1 MLPELERLG
10 ATPVAITP
18 QTAERNQRLV
28 ARRGLTFDLLS
39 DPGNTIASDFRLTFR
54 LPDELETVYRALN
67 IELPAYNGDDSWTL
81 PMPARYAIATG
92 GQIRAAHVDPDYS
105 RRPEP
110 EESVVAVKAIVQTG

>member
-1 MLPELERLG
+1 VLPELERLG
-10 ATPVAITP
+10 ATLVAITP

-39 DPGNTIASDFRLTFR
+39 DPGNTIASNFRLTFR

-81 PMPARYAIATG
+81 PMPARYVIAPDG
-92 GQIRAAHVDPDYS
+92 NIVAADVHADYTH
-105 RRPEP
+105 RPEP
-110 EESVVAVKAIVQTG
+110 SETVEAVRRLS